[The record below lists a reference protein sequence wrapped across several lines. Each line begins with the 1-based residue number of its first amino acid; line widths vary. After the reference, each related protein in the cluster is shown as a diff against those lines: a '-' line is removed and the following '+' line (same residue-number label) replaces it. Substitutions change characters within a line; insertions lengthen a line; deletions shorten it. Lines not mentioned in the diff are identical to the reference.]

1 MGTTKLQAA
10 SCAGACMNEKTG
22 LYCCLHSYCVY
33 ADFWVKETAYSLSK
47 KQLGTCNVLLEFG
60 DYRMHLK
67 EPLDMLFRPVIVFPL
82 VFLSLVN

>member
-1 MGTTKLQAA
+1 M
-10 SCAGACMNEKTG
+10 
-22 LYCCLHSYCVY
+22 
-33 ADFWVKETAYSLSK
+33 KETAYSLSK

-60 DYRMHLK
+60 DYWMHLK